1 MSEASVKQYMK
12 QIKQRYQTGGAT
24 EHSYRS
30 DLQTLLNELVK
41 GIKVTNEPKREEFG
55 APDYVIKNQDI
66 PIGYIEAKD
75 IGVDL
80 NKVEKSEQMKR
91 YLKSLDN
98 LVLTD
103 YLEFRFYRYG
113 EKIKEIKLGS
123 ADGKFIN
130 YTETYPLFIDYIRNF
145 CDFEGQ
151 VIKSAEKLSKL
162 MAQKARIMEEVIQ
175 KAVKTDHEDNTLRD
189 QYKAFKEILIHDLD
203 EDTFADIYAQTITYG
218 MFAARLHDPNLQ
230 TFSRF
235 EAAQLIP
242 KSNPFLRK
250 LFQYIAGYDLDN
262 RIKWI
267 VEALSDVFRLTDIS
281 ALIKNMGDVTK
292 QNDPIIHFYETFLA
306 EYDPKLRKKRGVW
319 YTPEPVVNF
328 IVRAV
333 DDILKTEFNLP
344 EGLADNSKTEIKV
357 DVQGK
362 KEKLDVHKVQILD
375 PAAGTGTFL
384 AEVVK
389 LIYDKFKAQQGVWN
403 DYVENHLIPRLN
415 GFELLMAPYAMA
427 HLKLDLLLSETGFK
441 PTKDQR
447 FRIFLTNAL
456 EEHHPDTGTIFASW
470 LSEEANDANFIKRD
484 TPIMVVLGNPPYSVI
499 SSNKNNWIYKLVESY
514 KQGMNE
520 RNIQPL
526 SDDYI
531 KFIRYG
537 QYYIEKNNEGILAY
551 ITNNSFLNGIIHRQM
566 RKNLIETFDKLY
578 IVNLHGDTRKGE
590 LRSDGS
596 SDENVFDIQQ
606 GVSLNVFVRNKKRK
620 RKEMAEVFYS
630 GILDS
635 RKNKYN
641 FLNENTITNIKWRK
655 LDCNK
660 PYYFFTPQN
669 YKMLDHYKQGFKVNE
684 LFQQSSSGVK
694 TQRDK
699 PSISFTQE
707 EAREKIEV
715 FKSNEIEEIRRYYD
729 LPNDTRDWSI
739 SKAKEDLI
747 HNPVRIEDILYRP
760 FDIRKIAYTGKP
772 KGLVVYPRYKIMQ
785 HFIKDENI
793 GLVVSR
799 QFAAHKHF
807 VVFCTNRIT
816 EISSQPYA
824 PYNVSPLYLYAEN
837 YTISSEI
844 GQHKREPNFNMDI
857 VNQIAE
863 ALKLQFTPEKEDIE
877 GTFAPIDILDY
888 VYAVL
893 HSLSYREKYKEF
905 LKIDFPRIP
914 YPNDNLSFWNLIKY
928 GRKLRQI
935 HLLESLVIEEFITTY
950 PEDGSNEVEKVTYEN
965 GKVWINDKQYF
976 GNVPQVAWEFYIGGY
991 QPAQKWLK
999 DRKERVLGFDEVKHY
1014 HKIIKAITETD
1025 RLMKQ
1030 IDKIAVGQF

>member
-1 MSEASVKQYMK
+1 MK
-12 QIKQRYQTGGAT
+12 QIKQRYQAGGAT
-24 EHSYRS
+24 EHSYRG

-113 EKIKEIKLGS
+113 EKTKEIKIGS
-123 ADGKFIN
+123 ADGKFIS

-175 KAVKTDHEDNTLRD
+175 KAIKTNHEDNTLRD

-292 QNDPIIHFYETFLA
+292 QNDPIIHFYETFLS

-375 PAAGTGTFL
+375 PAVGTGTFL
-384 AEVVK
+384 AEIVK
-389 LIYDKFKAQQGVWN
+389 LIYDKFKGQQGVWN

-427 HLKLDLLLSETGFK
+427 HLKLDLLLSETGFR

-470 LSEEANDANFIKRD
+470 LSQEANEANFIKRD
-484 TPIMVVLGNPPYSVI
+484 TPIMVVLGNPPYSGK
-499 SSNKNNWIYKLVESY
+499 SANKGKWIENLIDDY
-514 KQGMNE
+514 KQEPGGGKLKE
-520 RNIQPL
+520 RNPKGIN
-526 SDDYI
+526 DDYV
-531 KFIRYG
+531 KFMRYG
-537 QYYIEKNNEGILAY
+537 QYNIEKNEEGILAF
-551 ITNNSFLNGIIHRQM
+551 ISNHSFLFNPTFRGM
-566 RKNLIETFDKLY
+566 RWHLLNTFDQ
-578 IVNLHGDTRKGE
+578 IFIIDLHGNVKKRE
-590 LRSDGS
+590 ISPDGTI
-596 SDENVFDIQQ
+596 DENVFDIQQ
-606 GVSLNVFVRNKKRK
+606 GVSINIFVKNKKK
-620 RKEMAEVFYS
+620 KK
-630 GILDS
+630 DS
-635 RKNKYN
+635 LAKVYICDLYGEREYKNKYLSKETLANIN
-641 FLNENTITNIKWRK
+641 FESVEQE
-655 LDCNK
+655 D
-660 PYYFFTPQN
+660 PFYFFTRRSLEAKKEYELGFSIKKLYPIN
-669 YKMLDHYKQGFKVNE
+669 SGGLYTSRDNLTIHFSKESLVNTINKFMELDV
-684 LFQQSSSGVK
+684 
-694 TQRDK
+694 
-699 PSISFTQE
+699 E
-707 EAREKIEV
+707 EARKEFGLGKDADDWQISSAKSDLEKTELNQDNTV
-715 FKSNEIEEIRRYYD
+715 K
-729 LPNDTRDWSI
+729 I
-739 SKAKEDLI
+739 S
-747 HNPVRIEDILYRP
+747 YRP
-760 FDIRKIAYTGKP
+760 FDNRYTYYTGRS
-772 KGLVVYPRYKIMQ
+772 KGFHCRPRRNIMQ
-785 HFIKDENI
+785 HFVKRDNI
-793 GLVVSR
+793 GIIIGR
-799 QFAAHKHF
+799 QGQA
-807 VVFCTNRIT
+807 VGSMTWNLCYITRNISDYNIYYRGGGTVF
-816 EISSQPYA
+816 
-824 PYNVSPLYLYAEN
+824 PLYLFTEEQN
-837 YTISSEI
+837 ILEEDLVR
-844 GQHKREPNFNMDI
+844 KPNLNMEI
-857 VNQIAE
+857 VNKIAYCIG
-863 ALKLQFTPEKEDIE
+863 LKYTLEKDE
-877 GTFAPIDILDY
+877 GENKFDPLDILDY
-888 VYAVL
+888 IYAVL
-893 HSLSYREKYKEF
+893 HSPTYREKYKDF
-905 LKIDFPRIP
+905 LEVDFPKIP
-914 YPNDNLSFWNLIKY
+914 YPSDQEYFWKLVKL
-928 GRKLRQI
+928 GGKLRQI
-935 HLLESLVIEEFITTY
+935 HLLESPEVEEFITSY
-950 PEDGSNEVEKVTYEN
+950 PEDGSNEIERVIYEN
-965 GKVWINDKQYF
+965 GKVWINEKQYF
-976 GNVPQVAWEFYIGGY
+976 DNVPQEAWEFYIGGY

-999 DRKERVLGFDEVKHY
+999 DRKGRVLGYDDVRHY
-1014 HKIIKAITETD
+1014 HKIIKALVETN
-1025 RLMKQ
+1025 RIM
-1030 IDKIAVGQF
+1030 DKIKDITI